1 MEELFNG
8 QLSFADIDAE
18 KFLHVRRA
26 HADRRVNAMDRLT
39 DDVINE
45 LIQLCLPH
53 YHIKAGETV
62 QQGRPYTRLETMV
75 RVHLL
80 QVSLNLSDPEMESY
94 LASDMVARNFCR
106 VSSTRLFI
114 SDSTILRF
122 RHFIEQHGLAQKF
135 LERTVNMA
143 AEAGACSFDMVAAD
157 GTFIEAPSSTKNKA
171 HARDPEMA
179 SGKKANTWHFGM
191 KEHIAACSES
201 GIIYGTV
208 AAPANEH
215 DITHLGDL
223 LKGLEKKVFLDSG
236 YIGCHKRAEIQAIPF
251 KDVSWYIAARP
262 SAWKK
267 ELSISENFGGELGQ
281 ALVECVNVKRQLEH
295 AKASVRCSIE
305 WCFLWLKRIYGYAK
319 VRYRG
324 LAKKSQSS
332 AHVVCS
338 LQLQPLAQMVRS
350 AKAALLITPK
360 LWCALRLE
368 CHGALPTL
376 ENDICLFLGKY
387 RVVSA
392 LFGKIERLT
401 FTGTFDAF
409 QHLVKSHSF
418 KQICFPHRSEMGV
431 LKSFPRS
438 VRTPSTLIAN
448 HLVCWLAAFL
458 V

>member
-18 KFLHVRRA
+18 KFLQVRRA

-94 LASDMVARNFCR
+94 LASDMVARSFCR

-122 RHFIEQHGLAQKF
+122 RHFIDQYGLAQKF
-135 LERTVNMA
+135 LERTVNLA
-143 AEAGACSFDMVAAD
+143 VEAGACSFEMVAADGTLKFLERTVNLAVEAGACSFEMVAAD
-157 GTFIEAPSSTKNKA
+157 GTFIEAPSSIKNKA

-223 LKGLEKKVFLDSG
+223 LKGLEKMVFLDSG
-236 YIGCHKRAEIQAIPF
+236 YIGCAKRTEIQAIPF
-251 KDVSWYIAARP
+251 KDVSWYIAAKP

-281 ALVECVNVKRQLEH
+281 ALVECVNVRRHLEH

-305 WCFLWLKRIYGYAK
+305 WSFLWLKRIYGYAK
-319 VRYRG
+319 VSYRG
-324 LAKKSQSS
+324 LAKNHSR
-332 AHVVCS
+332 
-338 LQLQPLAQMVRS
+338 AQTLF
-350 AKAALLITPK
+350 ALYNCYRLRKWCAPPK
-360 LWCALRLE
+360 LPC
-368 CHGALPTL
+368 
-376 ENDICLFLGKY
+376 
-387 RVVSA
+387 
-392 LFGKIERLT
+392 
-401 FTGTFDAF
+401 
-409 QHLVKSHSF
+409 
-418 KQICFPHRSEMGV
+418 
-431 LKSFPRS
+431 
-438 VRTPSTLIAN
+438 
-448 HLVCWLAAFL
+448 
-458 V
+458 

>member
-114 SDSTILRF
+114 SDSMILRF

-143 AEAGACSFDMVAAD
+143 AEAGACSFDMVVAD

-171 HARDPEMA
+171 
-179 SGKKANTWHFGM
+179 
-191 KEHIAACSES
+191 HIAACSES

-223 LKGLEKKVFLDSG
+223 LKGLEKKGFLDSG

-251 KDVSWYIAARP
+251 KDVSWYIAAKP

-281 ALVECVNVKRQLEH
+281 ALVECVNVRRHLEH

-324 LAKKSQSS
+324 LAKNHS
-332 AHVVCS
+332 
-338 LQLQPLAQMVRS
+338 R
-350 AKAALLITPK
+350 ALTLFALYNCNRLRK
-360 LWCALRLE
+360 WCAPPRLP
-368 CHGALPTL
+368 C
-376 ENDICLFLGKY
+376 
-387 RVVSA
+387 
-392 LFGKIERLT
+392 
-401 FTGTFDAF
+401 
-409 QHLVKSHSF
+409 
-418 KQICFPHRSEMGV
+418 
-431 LKSFPRS
+431 
-438 VRTPSTLIAN
+438 
-448 HLVCWLAAFL
+448 
-458 V
+458 

>member
-1 MEELFNG
+1 MLTLRSCSAMEELFNG

-80 QVSLNLSDPEMESY
+80 QGSSSKALFNFAPRELLSITQAKFLCKRLFRVLLKSFLRSL
-94 LASDMVARNFCR
+94 
-106 VSSTRLFI
+106 SSTRLFI

-122 RHFIEQHGLAQKF
+122 RHFIDQYGLAQKF
-135 LERTVNMA
+135 LERTVNLA
-143 AEAGACSFDMVAAD
+143 VEAGACSFEMVAAD

-215 DITHLGDL
+215 DITH
-223 LKGLEKKVFLDSG
+223 FS
-236 YIGCHKRAEIQAIPF
+236 
-251 KDVSWYIAARP
+251 
-262 SAWKK
+262 
-267 ELSISENFGGELGQ
+267 
-281 ALVECVNVKRQLEH
+281 
-295 AKASVRCSIE
+295 
-305 WCFLWLKRIYGYAK
+305 
-319 VRYRG
+319 
-324 LAKKSQSS
+324 
-332 AHVVCS
+332 
-338 LQLQPLAQMVRS
+338 PLTIRS
-350 AKAALLITPK
+350 H
-360 LWCALRLE
+360 W
-368 CHGALPTL
+368 
-376 ENDICLFLGKY
+376 
-387 RVVSA
+387 
-392 LFGKIERLT
+392 
-401 FTGTFDAF
+401 
-409 QHLVKSHSF
+409 
-418 KQICFPHRSEMGV
+418 
-431 LKSFPRS
+431 
-438 VRTPSTLIAN
+438 
-448 HLVCWLAAFL
+448 
-458 V
+458 

>member
-1 MEELFNG
+1 
-8 QLSFADIDAE
+8 
-18 KFLHVRRA
+18 
-26 HADRRVNAMDRLT
+26 
-39 DDVINE
+39 
-45 LIQLCLPH
+45 
-53 YHIKAGETV
+53 
-62 QQGRPYTRLETMV
+62 MV
-75 RVHLL
+75 V
-80 QVSLNLSDPEMESY
+80 
-94 LASDMVARNFCR
+94 
-106 VSSTRLFI
+106 
-114 SDSTILRF
+114 
-122 RHFIEQHGLAQKF
+122 
-135 LERTVNMA
+135 
-143 AEAGACSFDMVAAD
+143 AD

-223 LKGLEKKVFLDSG
+223 LKGLEKKVILDSG
-236 YIGCHKRAEIQAIPF
+236 YIGCHKRAEILAIPF

-305 WCFLWLKRIYGYAK
+305 VVLPLAEEDLWLCQGSLSRVGE
-319 VRYRG
+319 
-324 LAKKSQSS
+324 KSQSS

-350 AKAALLITPK
+350 AKATLLITPK

-376 ENDICLFLGKY
+376 ENDICPIF
-387 RVVSA
+387 R
-392 LFGKIERLT
+392 
-401 FTGTFDAF
+401 
-409 QHLVKSHSF
+409 
-418 KQICFPHRSEMGV
+418 QISSCFSIIRKNRTTNVHGNFRRFSTPGQ
-431 LKSFPRS
+431 KSF
-438 VRTPSTLIAN
+438 V
-448 HLVCWLAAFL
+448 
-458 V
+458 